1 MRIAVLQFDAD
12 KGLGLLEQP
21 LREAGCELSIHLDER
36 EPVGPAFDGLIVLGG
51 IADPAGDEATRA
63 ARATV
68 EGSLADGIP
77 VLGIC
82 LGAEIVSLA
91 AGGSTPECVPEYGFR
106 EVTLLPAAGEDPLLS
121 GLPSA
126 FHVFQAHGF
135 SCAPPADAVSLARSL
150 DGMPS
155 GIPPRRPRVG
165 APVSPRAVGRD
176 GRDLGRER
184 ARRRDARAP
193 WRRPGRVRG
202 RRPALHP
209 GVGSVDGRD
218 RAAIRRDQRGSP
230 TTTVAS
236 CETGKLTDRAM
247 KQSAGT
253 SRCSAS
259 ARSTISGAPTV
270 TCGCSTAELN

>member
-91 AGGSTPECVPEYGFR
+91 VGGSTPECVPEYGFR

-135 SCAPPADAVSLARSL
+135 SCAPPADAVSLARSAECLQGFRL
-150 DGMPS
+150 DDLAWGLQFHLEPS
-155 GIPPRRPRVG
+155 VEMVETWVVSAPVAATLARLGVDPVAFVADARRYIPAWEAWTAEIARRFAAISEARRRRP
-165 APVSPRAVGRD
+165 SPRA
-176 GRDLGRER
+176 
-184 ARRRDARAP
+184 
-193 WRRPGRVRG
+193 RPG
-202 RRPALHP
+202 
-209 GVGSVDGRD
+209 S
-218 RAAIRRDQRGSP
+218 
-230 TTTVAS
+230 
-236 CETGKLTDRAM
+236 
-247 KQSAGT
+247 
-253 SRCSAS
+253 
-259 ARSTISGAPTV
+259 
-270 TCGCSTAELN
+270 